1 MGARVIQS
9 QSIFLHEFDSPN
21 KQVKWQPRGA
31 VLSTRGDLGVGALGG
46 DPVTG
51 SGTQLAAEGPC

>member
-1 MGARVIQS
+1 MNSTHPI
-9 QSIFLHEFDSPN
+9 N
-21 KQVKWQPRGA
+21 KLSGNQGVECCPAEPRGA
-31 VLSTRGDLGVGALGG
+31 VLTTRGDLGVGALGG